1 MNDGT
6 PSRGKAPVGSEAPA
20 SGDGTQSMTTRTAA
34 GTTARGST
42 TDGIHSSPRTAPL
55 TAGSVTAGT
64 GSRTTAGAA
73 SEKGAT
79 APTTTTG
86 PRPLNWVGPEREVS
100 KRRKRWHG
108 RARVAE
114 AMVLLTAAGAAQKW
128 VPMTMWSGVLG
139 QHGEVPASWRG
150 RAVGSLPRRAE
161 SVVEVWVA
169 RAIRRG
175 AQRLPW
181 HSTCLA
187 EATAGQVMLRRRGE
201 PGVVVIG
208 LRPNEE
214 RPDGRWIAH
223 AWLLGAQGALTG
235 GPAAAGFT
243 ATTVF
248 EVPGHLAAPDVD
260 LQPAVPERC

>member
-1 MNDGT
+1 MSAPPVGLDG
-6 PSRGKAPVGSEAPA
+6 PSRRRQPTSDEASA
-20 SGDGTQSMTTRTAA
+20 SGSGDRRGVA
-34 GTTARGST
+34 GPPQEISAR
-42 TDGIHSSPRTAPL
+42 
-55 TAGSVTAGT
+55 
-64 GSRTTAGAA
+64 
-73 SEKGAT
+73 
-79 APTTTTG
+79 
-86 PRPLNWVGPEREVS
+86 
-100 KRRKRWHG
+100 RRVWRG

-114 AMVLLTAAGAAQKW
+114 AMVLLTMAGAAQKW
-128 VPMTMWSGVLG
+128 VPMTLWSGLLG
-139 QHGEVPASWRG
+139 QHGEVPTSWRG
-150 RAVGSLPRRAE
+150 QAVGVLPRRAE
-161 SVVEVWVA
+161 SVVEVRVA

-187 EATAGQVMLRRRGE
+187 EATAGQVMLRRRGQ

-214 RPDGRWIAH
+214 RPSGRWDAH

-248 EVPGHLAAPDVD
+248 EVPGRLAAPDVD